1 MTTAF
6 LLDTNAASHII
17 RFPSGPVASRTL
29 AEAKGTIG
37 LSSIVV
43 SELQFGARKR
53 GSERLAA
60 LVEGLL
66 RQFPILPFGEEAAR
80 DYADIRHSLEKLG
93 TPIGPMDTLIAS
105 HATSLDATLVT
116 NNATEFGRV
125 EGLKVEDWTRS

>member
-1 MTTAF
+1 MTTAY

-29 AEAKGTIG
+29 GEAKGAIG

-43 SELQFGARKR
+43 SELQFGVRKR

-66 RQFPILPFGEEAAR
+66 RQFPILAFGEDAAR
-80 DYADIRHSLEKLG
+80 AYADIRHQLEKSG
-93 TPIGPMDTLIAS
+93 TPIGPMDTLIAG

-116 NNATEFGRV
+116 SNAVEFGRV
-125 EGLKVEDWTRS
+125 EGLKVEDWTQA